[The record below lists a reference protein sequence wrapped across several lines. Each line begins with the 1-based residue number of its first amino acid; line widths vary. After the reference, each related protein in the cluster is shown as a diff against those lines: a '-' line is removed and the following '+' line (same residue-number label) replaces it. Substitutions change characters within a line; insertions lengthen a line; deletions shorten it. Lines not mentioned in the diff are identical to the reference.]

1 MMILMSIESP
11 SLTLSRIGYVG
22 FSDFELVGMGRIV
35 AATER
40 QMSATRNMEN
50 TLPSLRQLLLKVFL
64 VAVFLFPSSLLAT
77 DGIFRGRVV
86 DPPVLEPQ
94 NRDWIFVQG
103 RNQLVR
109 RVEVAHA
116 TVVLPS
122 AARAQRKRPCNFEC
136 IMPGQEV
143 RVTARQDLAGE
154 WRAKKVEII
163 KLAQS
168 DLPFASISVV
178 PLCARAIAT
187 GSSLLDRDVLDALK
201 TKRPTQFDRNQVAL
215 RDQTQ
220 IWPREQALPTSV
232 PNDKK
237 IIARFYRPAQA
248 GIGPQVL

>member
-1 MMILMSIESP
+1 MILMFMESP

-22 FSDFELVGMGRIV
+22 SSDFELVGIGAIV
-35 AATER
+35 AATEW
-40 QMSATRNMEN
+40 QMSAIRNRES
-50 TLPSLRQLLLKVFL
+50 TLPSLLRLLLKVFL
-64 VAVFLFPSSLLAT
+64 VTVFLFPSSLLAT

-86 DPPVLEPQ
+86 DPPVHEPQ
-94 NRDWIFVQG
+94 TQNWIFVQG

-136 IMPGQEV
+136 IRPGQEV

-168 DLPFASISVV
+168 DLPFASIRGTAH
-178 PLCARAIAT
+178 CARAIAT
-187 GSSLLDRDVLDALK
+187 KSSPLDRDVLDALEA
-201 TKRPTQFDRNQVAL
+201 KRPTQLYRNQIAL
-215 RDQTQ
+215 RNQTQ
-220 IWPREQALPTSV
+220 V
-232 PNDKK
+232 
-237 IIARFYRPAQA
+237 RP
-248 GIGPQVL
+248 GY